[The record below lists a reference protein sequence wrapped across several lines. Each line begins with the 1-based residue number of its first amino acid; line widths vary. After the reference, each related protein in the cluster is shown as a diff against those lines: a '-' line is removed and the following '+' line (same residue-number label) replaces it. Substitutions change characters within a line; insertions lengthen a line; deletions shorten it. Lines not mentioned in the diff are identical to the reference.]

1 MWLRRFHLSTMFTTE
16 LERRKGITIQSLHLN
31 LQQSQEALRYFEEQG
46 QHHQSHPRKERA
58 IEEKLMKA

>member
-1 MWLRRFHLSTMFTTE
+1 MFTTE

-31 LQQSQEALRYFEEQG
+31 LQQSQEALRYYEEQG